1 MKRLGLILVMATLA
15 ACGADGEPERP
26 AKGEKAGI
34 TVTGTAKL
42 GIGSR

>member
-1 MKRLGLILVMATLA
+1 MKRLGLILVMVTLA

-26 AKGEKAGI
+26 GTGEKAGV
-34 TVTGTAKL
+34 TVTGTAKV